1 MAGNEINYNRVRH
14 WNFRQVVN
22 SCGGVNA
29 AGEVVEIKQGE
40 FNSQQ
45 AEQIA
50 SRLVLLAARIR
61 NAAVSAEADFLIT
74 RD

>member
-1 MAGNEINYNRVRH
+1 MPSTHNNNLPSHACA
-14 WNFRQVVN
+14 F
-22 SCGGVNA
+22 GVAINA

-61 NAAVSAEADFLIT
+61 NAVVSAEADFLIT